1 MSGNR
6 LASLAHWQTA
16 DTATDSVY
24 GQVCDC
30 ACVSVSVTVSVSVS
44 VRV

>member
-6 LASLAHWQTA
+6 LASLAHWQTV

-24 GQVCDC
+24 GQVC
-30 ACVSVSVTVSVSVS
+30 
-44 VRV
+44 